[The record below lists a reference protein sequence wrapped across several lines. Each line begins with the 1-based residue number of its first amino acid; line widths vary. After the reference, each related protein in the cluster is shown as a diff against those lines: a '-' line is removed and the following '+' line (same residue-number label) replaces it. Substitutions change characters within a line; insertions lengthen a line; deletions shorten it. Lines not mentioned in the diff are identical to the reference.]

1 MTNILNTLVFY
12 VQYSNGW
19 HSYDKTDRATVSA
32 IKSLVKRGY
41 LEVNEFNQ
49 ARFTGKTN

>member
-1 MTNILNTLVFY
+1 MTNILNTLAFY
-12 VQYSNGW
+12 AKYEGW
-19 HSYDKTDRATVSA
+19 HSYDKNDRATVSA